1 MIDAL
6 KAAVKS
12 ALGAAGHAPRLAPL
26 LARPAVRRVLQAIP
40 GGKAF
45 YASGWQ
51 RRHPFDRL
59 NGTRTSGTV
68 PAQDLDI
75 SAAARNEAV
84 GYGGSQPGVLRAAM
98 SALPALDGFTF
109 VDLGCGKGRP
119 LFVASEFQ
127 FKAIIGVELS
137 PRLAAIAADNARI
150 MRLRYP
156 QRVPVQVVTGDA
168 STYAL
173 PPGDL
178 VVLLYNPFGRPLI
191 RKVVH
196 NVEHALTGPQRSV
209 FVVYYNPVH
218 GDCFDASRK
227 LRRCFAR
234 TLPYAADELGFGPD
248 GADTVVVW
256 EPGHGAARPGT
267 EARIVVTVPGVRCE
281 LAGQRA

>member
-6 KAAVKS
+6 KAAVRS
-12 ALGAAGHAPRLAPL
+12 AIVAAGHTPRLAPL
-26 LARPAVRRVLQAIP
+26 LARPAVKRALQAIP

-45 YASGWQ
+45 YDSGWQ

-59 NGTRTSGTV
+59 NGTHTSGGV
-68 PAQDLDI
+68 PAQELDM
-75 SAAARNEAV
+75 SAAAREGTV
-84 GYGGSQPGVLRAAM
+84 GYGGSQPGILRAAL
-98 SALPALDGFTF
+98 SALPELDGFTF

-119 LFVASEFQ
+119 MFVASEFR
-127 FKAIIGVELS
+127 FKAILGVELS
-137 PRLAAIAADNARI
+137 PRLAGIAADNARI

-173 PPGDL
+173 PAGD
-178 VVLLYNPFGRPLI
+178 VVLLLYHPFGRPLI
-191 RKVVH
+191 RKVVG
-196 NVEHALTGPQRSV
+196 NVERALAGSPCRV
-209 FVVYYNPVH
+209 FVVYCNPVY
-218 GDCFDASRK
+218 GDCFDASPK

-256 EPGHGAARPGT
+256 EPGTGTPRPGT

-281 LAGQRA
+281 LAGQSA